1 MNGRGSVKGSYTFLY
16 EIGAGDGIGT
26 ASNTEHNMP
35 INSTSSENRYEEETA
50 GSLRAFR
57 RIKGLLLCV
66 PLLTTLFVSLL
77 PNRFAA
83 KAMQSNLAGL
93 PTIADAGPQG
103 AKLQLAARA
112 RVMAYD
118 GQSGSDG
125 LNRLAQEGAQTGRR
139 PKMRVF
145 HLRLIN

>member
-1 MNGRGSVKGSYTFLY
+1 
-16 EIGAGDGIGT
+16 
-26 ASNTEHNMP
+26 MP